1 MKKLYIFL
9 LLFCTVLA
17 TYAKHDVAYI
27 CQGDTYSWNLSSYC
41 TPDDTLIY
49 ASGPTDWN
57 EFWQNTQ
64 YDTIIGNT
72 IFLSPMADRV
82 YKLISINGSDAMIDI
97 CPIYLTIYVRYAP
110 TVSIDSIHHVTCPDG
125 YLYPYA
131 DGSFHVNLDDSVENY
146 IWIGVESDSSFF
158 FTQTYYNSFTIT
170 DLRAGTYHIF
180 TRGNNGCEYHDS
192 VDIIQPAP
200 WYIDWDNL
208 YIDTL
213 RCGIET
219 GCIELSYSGGT
230 EPLHY
235 QWFYFDCNGDTI
247 FFSSDTN
254 RVCGLS
260 AGMYCTYIHDSRGC
274 QFFGDEVWGA
284 YTYIYEIVVD
294 TIHIIP
300 IDTIVCPGEEVM
312 LSAYS
317 RGFGNHTWSVGEYS
331 DSINYYTGVYPGLG
345 YVSDYFIDTLT
356 QSQYIK
362 VTFSDEN
369 GCETSD
375 SIWVD
380 VSHIEVVSNIPDYM
394 CSDALYPVNLSSYTY
409 GSPQGGSLS
418 FEGQGVSWNGDFSP
432 ASSGLYTIY
441 TNYTDL
447 MGCIAR
453 DSTIVNVLDPDP
465 IVLIIDTMICYG
477 DIPTI
482 QAQTLNYGSYV
493 WHIGNVL
500 DSVNYS
506 LDIQGG
512 SVVATY
518 QSTNMTQPTLISLDF
533 ANQHGC
539 VTHDSVWVEVSHPVV
554 DLSGTPNH
562 LCSNGDYPLDVSDY
576 TSTNPSG
583 GVLYYYGPGMTWN
596 GMFAPSSAGEYEI
609 HSIYTDTYGCLAYD
623 SIIVNVANPEP
634 IILEVDT
641 MMFTDSLY
649 YILAPSGGTM
659 LLGETALTETSE
671 GFLVDA
677 SQYEPGY
684 YTLHYEVLMGEYN
697 CLSEFETVIHFIHRT
712 NVREFNYEIS
722 IYPNPATTVLN
733 LSSTEEMDF
742 TISITDIAGKTIR
755 EERILSIQHALDV
768 SGLSPGIYLLR
779 MQTSSGASKS
789 VKFVKR

>member
-82 YKLISINGSDAMIDI
+82 YKLISINGSNAMIDV

-125 YLYPYA
+125 LDYVYA
-131 DGSFHVNLDDSVENY
+131 DASFHVRLYDSAQNYLWIMVDSELPDFYVHTYYDDFSMVDLRSGTYRVVAQGSNGCLYSDSV
-146 IWIGVESDSSFF
+146 
-158 FTQTYYNSFTIT
+158 T
-170 DLRAGTYHIF
+170 
-180 TRGNNGCEYHDS
+180 
-192 VDIIQPAP
+192 IIQPNP
-200 WYIDWDNL
+200 WEDDITLPEYV
-208 YIDTL
+208 IDTI
-213 RCGIET
+213 RCNQPAYVNIAIG
-219 GCIELSYSGGT
+219 GGT
-230 EPLHY
+230 GP
-235 QWFYFDCNGDTI
+235 
-247 FFSSDTN
+247 FSFEWWYESDTTLIFPN
-254 RVCGLS
+254 S
-260 AGMYCTYIHDSRGC
+260 ATQYFSLPGTYYAHVYDSVGC
-274 QFFGDEVWGA
+274 AFMGYNTCALV
-284 YTYIYEIVVD
+284 IYELVVD

-300 IDTIVCPGEEVM
+300 IDTIVCPGEEIM

-506 LDIQGG
+506 LDIHGD
-512 SVVATY
+512 SVVVTY
-518 QSTNMTQPTLISLDF
+518 QSTSMTQPTLISLDF

-539 VTHDSVWVEVSHPVV
+539 ITHDSALV
-554 DLSGTPNH
+554 D
-562 LCSNGDYPLDVSDY
+562 
-576 TSTNPSG
+576 
-583 GVLYYYGPGMTWN
+583 
-596 GMFAPSSAGEYEI
+596 
-609 HSIYTDTYGCLAYD
+609 IY
-623 SIIVNVANPEP
+623 NPE
-634 IILEVDT
+634 ISLTIET
-641 MMFTDSLY
+641 AEITTDSTFVVHVSPPGGSLY
-649 YILAPSGGTM
+649 IDDIFIAENIP
-659 LLGETALTETSE
+659 ETYTLSTT
-671 GFLVDA
+671 GFLVGEHILRYYGIFGGELDLQCEDEISIPFQIQ
-677 SQYEPGY
+677 SQPFV
-684 YTLHYEVLMGEYN
+684 T
-697 CLSEFETVIHFIHRT
+697 SWDQ
-712 NVREFNYEIS
+712 EIS

-733 LSSTEEMDF
+733 LSSTEMMDF
-742 TISITDIAGKTIR
+742 SISITDIAGKTIR

-779 MQTSSGASKS
+779 MQTPSGAIKT

>member
-49 ASGPTDWN
+49 TSGPTDWN

-82 YKLISINGSDAMIDI
+82 YKLISINGSDAMVDI

-131 DGSFHVNLDDSVENY
+131 DGSFHVNLDDSAQNY
-146 IWIGVESDSSFF
+146 LWIILDSDCSDFY
-158 FTQTYYNSFTIT
+158 THTYYDKFSIV
-170 DLRAGTYHIF
+170 DLRTGTY
-180 TRGNNGCEYHDS
+180 RVQAQGVNGCIYRDS
-192 VDIIQPAP
+192 VVIQQPEPWVDHIEDDIIDTIRCNEPAHVK
-200 WYIDWDNL
+200 
-208 YIDTL
+208 
-213 RCGIET
+213 
-219 GCIELSYSGGT
+219 LSLTGGT
-230 EPLHY
+230 MPYTFNWKYDIDSTL
-235 QWFYFDCNGDTI
+235 I
-247 FFSSDTN
+247 FPDTN
-254 RVCGLS
+254 ELYFPYAGIYHAGFHDANGCFFNGLEE
-260 AGMYCTYIHDSRGC
+260 AFII
-274 QFFGDEVWGA
+274 
-284 YTYIYEIVVD
+284 IYELVVD
-294 TIHIIP
+294 TIHIMP
-300 IDTIVCPGEEVM
+300 IDTIVCPGEEIM

-331 DSINYYTGVYPGLG
+331 DSINYYTGIYPGIG

-380 VSHIEVVSNIPDYM
+380 VSYIEVVSNIPDYM
-394 CSDALYPVNLSSYTY
+394 CSDALYPVNLSSYAY
-409 GSPQGGSLS
+409 GSPQGGILS
-418 FEGQGVSWNGDFSP
+418 FEGQGVSWNGDFSLT
-432 ASSGLYTIY
+432 SSGLYTIY

-453 DSTIVNVLDPDP
+453 DSAIVNVLDPDP

-506 LDIQGG
+506 LDIHGD
-512 SVVATY
+512 SVVVTY
-518 QSTNMTQPTLISLDF
+518 QSTSMTQPTLISLDF

-539 VTHDSVWVEVSHPVV
+539 ITHDSVWVEVSHPVV

-583 GVLYYYGPGMTWN
+583 GVLYYYGSGMTWT

-609 HSIYTDTYGCLAYD
+609 HSIYTDLNGCLAYD

-659 LLGETALTETSE
+659 LLGETVLTETNE
-671 GFLVDA
+671 GYLVDA

-684 YTLHYEVLMGEYN
+684 YTLHYEVVMGEYN
-697 CLSEFETVIHFIHRT
+697 CLSEFETVIHFVHRT

-722 IYPNPATTVLN
+722 IYPNPATTALN

-742 TISITDIAGKTIR
+742 TVSITDIAGKTIR
-755 EERILSIQHALDV
+755 EERVLSIQHALDV

-779 MQTSSGASKS
+779 MQTPSGASKS

>member
-64 YDTIIGNT
+64 YDTVIGNT

-82 YKLISINGSDAMIDI
+82 YKLISINGSDAMVDI

-131 DGSFHVNLDDSVENY
+131 DGSFHVNLDDSAQNY
-146 IWIGVESDSSFF
+146 LWIILDSDCSDFY
-158 FTQTYYNSFTIT
+158 THTYYDKFSIV
-170 DLRAGTYHIF
+170 DLRTGTY
-180 TRGNNGCEYHDS
+180 RVQAQGVNGCIYRDS
-192 VDIIQPAP
+192 VVIQQPEPWVDHIEDDIIDTIRCNEPAHVK
-200 WYIDWDNL
+200 
-208 YIDTL
+208 
-213 RCGIET
+213 
-219 GCIELSYSGGT
+219 LSLTGGT
-230 EPLHY
+230 MPYTFNWKYDIDSTL
-235 QWFYFDCNGDTI
+235 I
-247 FFSSDTN
+247 FPDTN
-254 RVCGLS
+254 ELYFPYAGIYHAGFHDANGCFFNGLEE
-260 AGMYCTYIHDSRGC
+260 AFII
-274 QFFGDEVWGA
+274 
-284 YTYIYEIVVD
+284 IYELVVD
-294 TIHIIP
+294 TIHIMP
-300 IDTIVCPGEEVM
+300 IDTIVCPGEEIM

-331 DSINYYTGVYPGLG
+331 DSINYYTGIYPGIG

-418 FEGQGVSWNGDFSP
+418 FEGQGVFWNGDFSP

-506 LDIQGG
+506 LDIHGD
-512 SVVATY
+512 SVVVTY
-518 QSTNMTQPTLISLDF
+518 QSTSMTQPTLISLDF

-539 VTHDSVWVEVSHPVV
+539 ITHDSALV
-554 DLSGTPNH
+554 DIYNS
-562 LCSNGDYPLDVSDY
+562 
-576 TSTNPSG
+576 
-583 GVLYYYGPGMTWN
+583 
-596 GMFAPSSAGEYEI
+596 EI
-609 HSIYTDTYGCLAYD
+609 SLTIETAEIT
-623 SIIVNVANPEP
+623 
-634 IILEVDT
+634 
-641 MMFTDSLY
+641 TDSTFTVHVSPPGGSLY
-649 YILAPSGGTM
+649 IDDIFIAENIP
-659 LLGETALTETSE
+659 ETYTLSTT
-671 GFLVDA
+671 GFLVGEHILRYYGVFGGELDLQCEDEISIPFQIQ
-677 SQYEPGY
+677 SQPFV
-684 YTLHYEVLMGEYN
+684 T
-697 CLSEFETVIHFIHRT
+697 SWDQ
-712 NVREFNYEIS
+712 EIS

-733 LSSTEEMDF
+733 LSSTEMMDF
-742 TISITDIAGKTIR
+742 SISITDIAGKTIR
-755 EERILSIQHALDV
+755 EERALSIQHALDV

-779 MQTSSGASKS
+779 MQTPSGASKS